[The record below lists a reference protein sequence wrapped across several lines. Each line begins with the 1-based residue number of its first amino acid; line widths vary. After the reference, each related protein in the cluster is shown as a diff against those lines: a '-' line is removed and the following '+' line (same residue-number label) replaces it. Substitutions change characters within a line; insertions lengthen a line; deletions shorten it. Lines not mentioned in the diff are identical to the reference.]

1 MLQTP
6 MKLIALNRLTKYS
19 AQRTWYEGRQYY
31 SVQGQVYTGITTIL
45 SATRSEEDE
54 QRFKDW
60 EEEVGVAEA
69 QRIRRESTR
78 RGRIL
83 HQRIEGHLN
92 GVSQQRLDQDA
103 EQEKYWQSIQ
113 LVLEQIENIHL
124 VEGTVW
130 HPYGF
135 AGITDALVNYDGQ
148 LCVCDWKSS
157 TKPKKWNWIQEHCL
171 QVAAYTAA
179 VNRVYQSQGVRVAQA
194 LIAIALPHTEAQVF
208 RIEQEALMEYWQA
221 FKQRLE
227 QFKTMQ

>member
-1 MLQTP
+1 
-6 MKLIALNRLTKYS
+6 MKLIALNCLPKYS
-19 AQRTWYEGRQYY
+19 VQCTCYEGRQYY
-31 SVQGQVYTGITTIL
+31 SVPGQVYTGITTIL
-45 SATRSEEDE
+45 SATRSKEDE

-78 RGRIL
+78 RG
-83 HQRIEGHLN
+83 
-92 GVSQQRLDQDA
+92 
-103 EQEKYWQSIQ
+103 
-113 LVLEQIENIHL
+113 
-124 VEGTVW
+124 
-130 HPYGF
+130 
-135 AGITDALVNYDGQ
+135 GITDGLVNYDGQ
-148 LCVCDWKSS
+148 LCFCDWKTS